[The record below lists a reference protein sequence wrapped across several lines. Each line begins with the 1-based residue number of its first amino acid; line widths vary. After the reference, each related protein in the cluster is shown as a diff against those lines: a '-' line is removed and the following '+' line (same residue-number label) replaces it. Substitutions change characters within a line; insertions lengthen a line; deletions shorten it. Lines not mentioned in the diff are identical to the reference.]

1 MTVNRPKL
9 VINTMATNR
18 ENLQI
23 QSNNNSIN
31 YRVLNT
37 NRFVVQDQNNKKK
50 QWQHTLRLGTFIE

>member
-37 NRFVVQDQNNKKK
+37 NRFVVQDQNNKKNNGS
-50 QWQHTLRLGTFIE
+50 TLCD

>member
-37 NRFVVQDQNNKKK
+37 NRFVVQDQNKKK

>member
-31 YRVLNT
+31 YRVLKT
-37 NRFVVQDQNNKKK
+37 NKFVVQDQKNEKNGI
-50 QWQHTLRLGTFIE
+50 TLCD